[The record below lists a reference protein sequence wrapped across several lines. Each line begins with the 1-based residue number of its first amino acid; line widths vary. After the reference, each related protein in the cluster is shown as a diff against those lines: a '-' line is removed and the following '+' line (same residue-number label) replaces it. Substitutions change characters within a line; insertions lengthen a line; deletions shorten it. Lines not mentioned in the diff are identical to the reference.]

1 MWLSMRSTVLT
12 SVLLAGMVVGSAAA
26 ATATTAV
33 RDEAPRVAVG
43 PGASLVLTTQWLSN
57 GNTKAAI
64 LNCDPTNG
72 STHADPQAACDALK
86 GVNADF
92 AALPDTNRPCTY
104 NYDPVVVT
112 VKGDWYGEYV
122 TYREQFSNQCVAIV
136 SSNDVF
142 GF

>member
-1 MWLSMRSTVLT
+1 MWFSMRSTVLT

-26 ATATTAV
+26 ATATTASQAEEV
-33 RDEAPRVAVG
+33 RVAAE
-43 PGASLVLTTQWLSN
+43 PGASFVLTTQWLNS

-64 LNCDPTNG
+64 LNCDPTDG

-86 GVNADF
+86 SVNADF
-92 AALPDTNRPCTY
+92 DALPDTSRPCPY

-112 VKGDWYGEYV
+112 AKGDWYGDYVFFTREY
-122 TYREQFSNQCVAIV
+122 SNQCVAIV

-142 GF
+142 GY